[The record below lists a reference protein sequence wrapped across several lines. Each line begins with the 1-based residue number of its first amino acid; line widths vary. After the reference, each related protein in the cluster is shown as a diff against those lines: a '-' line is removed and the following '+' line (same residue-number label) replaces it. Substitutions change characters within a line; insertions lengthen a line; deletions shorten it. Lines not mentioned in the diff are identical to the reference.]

1 MHRRR
6 VLTLPWITVA
16 TLLAQRSAGA
26 NPANGDPR
34 KEKLFSMFI
43 APCCW
48 RQNLLA
54 HQSPEAVNLRAQIT
68 QWIEEGRSDE
78 AIKEALLQRYSARIL
93 ALPEGARGEWLSWS
107 PVVATGAGFALVVE
121 TIRRSLRATP
131 APQPIS
137 EKLPELPDSEWT
149 S

>member
-1 MHRRR
+1 MRRR
-6 VLTLPWITVA
+6 GVFAFPWFAVA
-16 TLLAQRSAGA
+16 LCA

-54 HQSPEAVNLRAQIT
+54 HQSPEAKTLRAEII
-68 QWIEEGRSDE
+68 QWIEQGRSDE
-78 AIKEALLQRYSARIL
+78 AIKQEILQRYTARIL
-93 ALPEGARGEWLSWS
+93 AMPEGARGQWLSWS
-107 PVVATGAGFALVVE
+107 PMVATGAGLALVAGF
-121 TIRRSLRATP
+121 IGRSVRSAP
-131 APQPIS
+131 AQAAPV
-137 EKLPELPDSEWT
+137 EKLPTLAESEWT

>member
-1 MHRRR
+1 MRRR
-6 VLTLPWITVA
+6 SVFAFPW
-16 TLLAQRSAGA
+16 LAAAWLARPLCA

-54 HQSPEAVNLRAQIT
+54 HASPEAKQLRAEIT
-68 QWIEEGRSDE
+68 QWIDEGRSDG
-78 AIKEALLQRYSARIL
+78 AIKQELLQRYTARIL
-93 ALPEGARGEWLSWS
+93 AMPEGARGQWLSWS
-107 PVVATGAGFALVVE
+107 PVVATAAGAVLVAA
-121 TIRRSLRATP
+121 TIGRSIRSAPVTP
-131 APQPIS
+131 PPG
-137 EKLPELPDSEWT
+137 EKLPDLPDTEWM